1 MKSPF
6 KIEVFRSEHQKGVE
20 ELVLPIQQIEFG
32 VPVTLEGQPDLVD
45 IHGTFQN
52 GNGNF
57 WVATSDD
64 KVVGSVGIVDFG
76 DNRVA
81 LKKMFVHADYRGKDL
96 GVASALLNTVFEWC
110 EQHLI
115 PEIYLGTVDIL
126 KAAHRFYEKNGFVEI
141 SMNQLPEQFPL
152 VAVDTKFY
160 RFTKQ

>member
-1 MKSPF
+1 MNSVF

-57 WVATSDD
+57 WVAISND
-64 KVVGSVGIVDFG
+64 KVIGSVGIVDFG

-141 SMNQLPEQFPL
+141 SKNQLPEQFPL

-160 RFTKQ
+160 RFTKL